1 MESFGLYLKELREEK
16 GKSLEDISLST
27 KIAMT
32 NLDFLENDRYDL
44 LPPLVFV
51 KGFVRSYAREL
62 GQDVEDTVK
71 KLEDF
76 IGEQQPHSLVE
87 EKGLV
92 PVESSQHGLSFV
104 QNVWFN
110 RVLTA
115 VGALSLLILVLTG
128 VSRVFLG
135 GDHKANDTIS
145 KTGNSVSAQPGRSE
159 KSRPSLTTVKPTQAG
174 KKVLEIKAIANAWVR
189 VEPDNG
195 PAEEM
200 LMSPGDIQVFTAK
213 NNFRVITG
221 NAGGI
226 RMRFDG
232 RVMPVLGKP
241 NQTLALTLP

>member
-1 MESFGLYLKELREEK
+1 MESFGSYLKELREEK

-62 GQDVEDTVK
+62 GQDVDDTLK

-76 IGEQQPHSLVE
+76 IGEKHPLSVVE

-128 VSRVFLG
+128 VNRVFFEE
-135 GDHKANDTIS
+135 DHKTSESMS
-145 KTGNSVSAQPGRSE
+145 KARNPVSAQPGRGE
-159 KSRPSLTTVKPTQAG
+159 KSQPSVTTAQPTQVG

>member
-1 MESFGLYLKELREEK
+1 MESFGSYLKELREEK

-62 GQDVEDTVK
+62 GQDVDDTLK

-76 IGEQQPHSLVE
+76 IGEKHPLSVVE

-128 VSRVFLG
+128 VNRVFFEE
-135 GDHKANDTIS
+135 DHKD
-145 KTGNSVSAQPGRSE
+145 Q
-159 KSRPSLTTVKPTQAG
+159 
-174 KKVLEIKAIANAWVR
+174 
-189 VEPDNG
+189 
-195 PAEEM
+195 
-200 LMSPGDIQVFTAK
+200 
-213 NNFRVITG
+213 
-221 NAGGI
+221 
-226 RMRFDG
+226 
-232 RVMPVLGKP
+232 
-241 NQTLALTLP
+241 

>member
-1 MESFGLYLKELREEK
+1 MESFGSHLKELREEK

-32 NLDFLENDRYDL
+32 NLDFLEKDRYDL

-76 IGEQQPHSLVE
+76 IGEKQPHSLVE
-87 EKGLV
+87 EKSLV

-128 VSRVFLG
+128 VSRVFLE
-135 GDHKANDTIS
+135 GDHKANDKIS

-159 KSRPSLTTVKPTQAG
+159 KSRPSLTTVKPTQACNSASGLASSCSG
-174 KKVLEIKAIANAWVR
+174 K
-189 VEPDNG
+189 
-195 PAEEM
+195 
-200 LMSPGDIQVFTAK
+200 SPNCK
-213 NNFRVITG
+213 NIFSVVSGITG
-221 NAGGI
+221 HIMTAMCLSDSAKWYK
-226 RMRFDG
+226 RLLTCSSL
-232 RVMPVLGKP
+232 PA
-241 NQTLALTLP
+241 LAKLHGCLSEMI

>member
-1 MESFGLYLKELREEK
+1 
-16 GKSLEDISLST
+16 
-27 KIAMT
+27 MT
-32 NLDFLENDRYDL
+32 
-44 LPPLVFV
+44 
-51 KGFVRSYAREL
+51 
-62 GQDVEDTVK
+62 
-71 KLEDF
+71 
-76 IGEQQPHSLVE
+76 
-87 EKGLV
+87 
-92 PVESSQHGLSFV
+92 
-104 QNVWFN
+104 
-110 RVLTA
+110 TA
-115 VGALSLLILVLTG
+115 
-128 VSRVFLG
+128 
-135 GDHKANDTIS
+135 
-145 KTGNSVSAQPGRSE
+145 Q
-159 KSRPSLTTVKPTQAG
+159 PTQAG